1 MTLNDEAF
9 VELAEALAEQVLGEG
24 VEILRKYSADELDGP
39 RHEGRRVGARDDG
52 EGRAGPLGGEGEC
65 GELAQEEQRARGGDA
80 QTMAEEF
87 RVYGLP
93 DWFRNVVRVL
103 KLTAGTLM
111 VVGIWLPQAALVAGI
126 ALVILMGG
134 AILMHIKVRD
144 PLFKSIPATTFF
156 VLSGL
161 VMLDHWPG

>member
-1 MTLNDEAF
+1 MDPWINVVQAF
-9 VELAEALAEQVLGEG
+9 IAIAMFDVWL
-24 VEILRKYSADELDGP
+24 LRYDRP
-39 RHEGRRVGARDDG
+39 
-52 EGRAGPLGGEGEC
+52 
-65 GELAQEEQRARGGDA
+65 QRARGGDA

>member
-1 MTLNDEAF
+1 MDPWINVVQAF
-9 VELAEALAEQVLGEG
+9 IAIAMFDVWLF
-24 VEILRKYSADELDGP
+24 RYDRP
-39 RHEGRRVGARDDG
+39 
-52 EGRAGPLGGEGEC
+52 
-65 GELAQEEQRARGGDA
+65 QRARGGDA

-103 KLTAGTLM
+103 KLAAGTLM
-111 VVGIWLPQAALVAGI
+111 VVGIWSPQAALVAGM

-144 PLFKSIPATTFF
+144 PLYKSIPATTFF

>member
-1 MTLNDEAF
+1 MDPWIN
-9 VELAEALAEQVLGEG
+9 VVQVFIAVAMFDVWLF
-24 VEILRKYSADELDGP
+24 RYNRP
-39 RHEGRRVGARDDG
+39 
-52 EGRAGPLGGEGEC
+52 
-65 GELAQEEQRARGGDA
+65 QRARGGDA

-93 DWFRNVVRVL
+93 DWFRNLTRAL

-111 VVGIWLPQAALVAGI
+111 VVGIWFPQAALAAGI

-134 AILMHIKVRD
+134 AITMHIKVRD
-144 PLFKSIPATTFF
+144 PLYKSIPATTFF